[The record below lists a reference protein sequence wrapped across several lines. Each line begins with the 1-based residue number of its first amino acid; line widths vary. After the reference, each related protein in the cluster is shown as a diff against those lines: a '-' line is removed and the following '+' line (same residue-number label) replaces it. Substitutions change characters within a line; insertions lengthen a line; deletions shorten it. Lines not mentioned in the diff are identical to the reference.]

1 MDATPQHAFN
11 PTTYSAVKLDGV
23 DSLGKLRDDL
33 IEFYRPAN
41 SQELFAI
48 NRIALAQQTLL
59 LVARIENGLFDVF
72 LNEGC
77 RSRSVPEL
85 APHLVGGDQKIVAE
99 HTRNALLT
107 VGMCSVNARSKEVAL
122 FLRFQAQA
130 ERMYRRAV
138 EEFERL
144 RKLRPK
150 AGAPAPTLEPPSVS
164 VDDAASAMPRNRRP
178 APSASPAASASRA
191 APKSTSPPSRPAKI
205 KDFTPHARSIHT
217 GAGVPF
223 PGAHRG
229 RAHRRGTG
237 GRARRGARPQR
248 RARAG
253 QQGDGQAARRK
264 SARASASCSTAP
276 SRARSGARSRASRQ
290 FAEAALRARLD
301 AEWLDLTLP
310 APGPRRGH
318 LHPITRIQ
326 RELEELFISLGF
338 AVLDGPEV
346 ETEYH
351 NFDALNIPADHPAR
365 DMQDTFWLEDGNLLR
380 THTSPVQVRGMERL
394 GPPLRMIA
402 PGRVFR
408 NESVDAS
415 HEHTFYQLE
424 GMMIDR
430 DVSVAHL
437 LYFMKTLLTAIF
449 HRDVTV
455 RLRPGYFPFVEP
467 GFELDIQC
475 LICGGPG
482 CPVCKQSGWVELLPC
497 GLVNPNV
504 LRMSG
509 IDPEEWNGFAFGL
522 GLTRLV
528 MMRYGIDDI
537 RQLQGGDLRFLEQF

>member
-1 MDATPQHAFN
+1 MLDESIQELASRSLARIAAAASPEELEAVRVDAVGRKGALAEI
-11 PTTYSAVKLDGV
+11 SKGM
-23 DSLGKLRDDL
+23 GKLSPEERKRIGQVLNAAKQQLEAALDARKQ
-33 IEFYRPAN
+33 EF
-41 SQELFAI
+41 
-48 NRIALAQQTLL
+48 
-59 LVARIENGLFDVF
+59 
-72 LNEGC
+72 
-77 RSRSVPEL
+77 
-85 APHLVGGDQKIVAE
+85 
-99 HTRNALLT
+99 
-107 VGMCSVNARSKEVAL
+107 
-122 FLRFQAQA
+122 
-130 ERMYRRAV
+130 
-138 EEFERL
+138 
-144 RKLRPK
+144 
-150 AGAPAPTLEPPSVS
+150 
-164 VDDAASAMPRNRRP
+164 DA
-178 APSASPAASASRA
+178 
-191 APKSTSPPSRPAKI
+191 
-205 KDFTPHARSIHT
+205 
-217 GAGVPF
+217 
-223 PGAHRG
+223 
-229 RAHRRGTG
+229 
-237 GRARRGARPQR
+237 
-248 RARAG
+248 
-253 QQGDGQAARRK
+253 
-264 SARASASCSTAP
+264 
-276 SRARSGARSRASRQ
+276 
-290 FAEAALRARLD
+290 AALRARLD
-301 AEWLDLTLP
+301 AEWIDLTLP

-326 RELEELFISLGF
+326 RELEDLFISLGF
-338 AVLDGPEV
+338 TVLDGPEV
-346 ETEYH
+346 ETEYY

-365 DMQDTFWLEDGNLLR
+365 DMQDTFWLDGGNLLR

-449 HRDVTV
+449 QRPVTV

-504 LRMSG
+504 LRISG
-509 IDPEEWNGFAFGL
+509 INPDEWGGFAFGL

-537 RQLQGGDLRFLEQF
+537 RHLQGGDLRFLEQF